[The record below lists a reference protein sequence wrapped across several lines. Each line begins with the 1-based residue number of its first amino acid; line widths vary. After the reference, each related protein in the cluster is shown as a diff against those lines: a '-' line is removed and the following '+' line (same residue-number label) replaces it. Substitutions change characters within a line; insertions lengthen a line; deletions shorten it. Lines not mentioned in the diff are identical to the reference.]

1 MYCTQIKLALGCV
14 QLVQIFELYIKK
26 YILHQKSLLKL
37 PTTIRRISYLAALAI
52 LLSLA
57 ILPIFSILSWKVF
70 EDINWSEL
78 YNKNSYKA
86 SELELARKTE
96 ATYGYVSGSEFLLLS
111 VLFIIVFVKL
121 TRMLNQSKYL
131 VMELMS

>member
-1 MYCTQIKLALGCV
+1 M
-14 QLVQIFELYIKK
+14 
-26 YILHQKSLLKL
+26 
-37 PTTIRRISYLAALAI
+37 
-52 LLSLA
+52 
-57 ILPIFSILSWKVF
+57 
-70 EDINWSEL
+70 
-78 YNKNSYKA
+78 YNKDSYKA

-131 VMELMS
+131 VMELKSQQKELKFFWLTVFVGYGFRTVI